1 MRLYHDTMS
10 KDYYNIL
17 QKEKILPAITIQ
29 SMEEALPVAEAIQK
43 GGLNILEIAFRT
55 PTAAESIGIIK
66 TNFPS
71 LVVGAGT
78 LLTEE
83 QVQQAVDAGADFG
96 LAPGFNPIICKATAN
111 KKLPFI
117 PGVMSPSEIEMAA
130 SMGFSVLKLFPAA
143 QLGGAEFLKSIN
155 GPYEQLQLQ
164 FIPMGGVNIKNL
176 NNYLKLKNVIAV
188 GGSWLATRTLIEAKD
203 YDTIQKNV
211 EEAIRACL

>member
-96 LAPGFNPIICKATAN
+96 LAPGFNPIICKAAAN

-130 SMGFSVLKLFPAA
+130 SMGFNALKLFPAA